1 MWQEFGLLCGVAFN
15 VFLFHVNPPSVK
27 FTTSLTVQDF
37 EPYVES
43 TQSEPC
49 SEQKCG
55 AHLHPNHRPRINDQT
70 QSIDFITYLENVKE
84 KESESP
90 PQVLVRCMPETSLA
104 LWVDG
109 CETPRCLANCDQK
122 CGILLV
128 HHFLGATS
136 LKRYTNGDVCIPSLV
151 LPLWISQQAKPSLIT
166 LFPLCSSQSSMVVCC
181 SFFPVLCIHS
191 ILFHLQCFSQDSTSL
206 CQVQYDANDGE
217 TWHVAR
223 HQVIAG
229 GNGSTDADACFGHC
243 GG

>member
-1 MWQEFGLLCGVAFN
+1 MF
-15 VFLFHVNPPSVK
+15 FLFHVNPSSVK
-27 FTTSLTVQDF
+27 FATSLTVQDF
-37 EPYVES
+37 EPYVDS

-55 AHLHPNHRPRINDQT
+55 AHLRPNHRPRINDQT
-70 QSIDFITYLENVKE
+70 QSMDFITYLENVKD

-136 LKRYTNGDVCIPSLV
+136 LTRYTNGDVCIPRCCLSGFVNKLNPVSPHYSHSAV
-151 LPLWISQQAKPSLIT
+151 LNRAW
-166 LFPLCSSQSSMVVCC
+166 LFVEVSSRFSAFTQSSSICDA
-181 SFFPVLCIHS
+181 FPRTAPRFVKYNLMRMM
-191 ILFHLQCFSQDSTSL
+191 
-206 CQVQYDANDGE
+206 E
-217 TWHVAR
+217 R
-223 HQVIAG
+223 HDMLLGIKL
-229 GNGSTDADACFGHC
+229 
-243 GG
+243 